1 MLDGDGVGCI
11 IKKTVLPENNLF
23 CVQALKRSKIM
34 KTKIFIDGSEGTT
47 GLRIFERF
55 EGRDDIELLRIPSEQ
70 RKDPLEVK
78 KYINASDI
86 TFLCLPDA
94 AAREAVTLIENEHVR
109 IIDTSTAHR
118 TEEGWAYGYP
128 ELSAAHREAIR
139 SGKRVA
145 VPGCH
150 ATGFITAVYPLV
162 SGKIL
167 PADYPVASFSLT
179 GYSGGG
185 KKMIAEYEAAE
196 RAKELDAPR
205 EYALGQTHKHLRE
218 MKLVTGLYREPLFS
232 PIVSDYYSGM
242 VVSVPLYAD
251 MLNGA
256 QTPESI
262 QKYFEEYYAGEP
274 FIKVMPLGK
283 EADYRGF
290 LGGNGCSG
298 WDGMEIYV
306 TGNRDRIL
314 ISTRFDNLG
323 KGASGAAVQ
332 CLNIM
337 LGCAEDKGL
346 NI

>member
-1 MLDGDGVGCI
+1 
-11 IKKTVLPENNLF
+11 
-23 CVQALKRSKIM
+23 M

-55 EGRDDIELLRIPSEQ
+55 EGRDDIELLKIPSEL
-70 RKDPLEVK
+70 RKDPEEVK

-94 AAREAVTLIENEHVR
+94 AAREAVTFIENDHVR

-128 ELSAAHREAIR
+128 ELSKAHREAIK

-150 ATGFITAVYPLV
+150 ATGFITTVYPLIA
-162 SGKIL
+162 GNIL
-167 PADYPVASFSLT
+167 PADYPIASFSLT

-185 KKMIAEYEAAE
+185 KKMIAEYEGEARAE
-196 RAKELDAPR
+196 ELDSPR
-205 EYALGQTHKHLRE
+205 EYALSQNHKHLKE
-218 MKLVTGLYREPLFS
+218 MKKITGLEREPLFS
-232 PIVSDYYSGM
+232 PIVADYYSGM
-242 VVSVPLYAD
+242 VVSVPLYTE
-251 MLNGA
+251 LLKGV
-256 QTPESI
+256 QTPETI
-262 QKYFEEYYAGEP
+262 QKFFETYYADEQ
-274 FIKVMPLGK
+274 FIRVMPLGK

-306 TGNRDRIL
+306 TGNEERIL
-314 ISTRFDNLG
+314 VSARFDNLG
-323 KGASGAAVQ
+323 KGASGAAIQ

-337 LGCAEDKGL
+337 LGCEEDKGL
-346 NI
+346 CL